1 MADNSAIVA
10 LTSAS
15 AKSGNNNSE
24 VVALN
29 TAPAKSDNNDSAI
42 VALTSASAAPAK
54 SDNNNSEVVGL
65 TAASAAL
72 TNAIATSAKNDNN
85 NSAIV
90 ALNTAPTK
98 SDNNNSAI
106 VALTAASADLTN
118 AIASPTGTPAKS
130 DNNNSEIVALTAAS
144 AALTNA
150 IASPT
155 GTPAKNDNNNS
166 AIVALTSA
174 IAANNNTLAEP
185 KLIQKIN
192 LKQEQTELENISK
205 SIPYILFREYE
216 KRLYQTL
223 KTCLNKEI
231 DDILKKTTNELK
243 KNVNKLKKAD
253 DELTKIKQ
261 LFDIEQNIISNFFS
275 HITKEWLLTMD
286 NLYTT
291 VYKKIRNNSY
301 FTTQYLKYIVEYNI
315 YKKIYESLDKL
326 SLQITPD
333 QFEQFAYIDHHAD
346 ADDVFYGKQPGGAR
360 TKNKIIKEVFKSLND
375 GISQGANYV
384 GTKVAKGANYVETKT
399 VDAYNSAK
407 LKSNVIGRRITDIR
421 KAYDEGNV
429 HFKPETDILKIIGP
443 DRFDFTRKYNDNV
456 WFLAVCIFD
465 PNLQYFHLKDW
476 TMEDVKDWTMEDEKV
491 KPRFFLNFTK
501 EIGSYNTFQYLTRRN
516 VIGFDEKTNTIDLG
530 KNIFSGEYTDA
541 VIDTISKKI
550 VEAKGDKEDKEG
562 EEDGGYEDGE
572 GEEDGGDGDEYEGE
586 GGGDGEGE
594 GGGDGDGEGYE
605 DDGEGYEDEGEGYE
619 DEGEGGGDGER
630 LVNEKLKTDLTTMF
644 VQTTPMRVW
653 LKKMIDLKKSLSEKP
668 YYPENYQFD
677 TKITPE
683 LGVPFLLVGRKTPEG
698 RVEFYPD
705 MTDPQVVLLLDREA
719 FIRYMYNKERA
730 REEEEEKAKLLSL
743 IMATQ
748 KNTLKTDDNAE
759 HENQE
764 KMATLAL
771 VAGAEEER
779 RRKEAEE
786 AEHQRKKAED
796 EERIKQERMA
806 ILALMVGAEEE
817 RRRKEAEEERMKQE
831 RMAMLSIVVG
841 AEEER
846 RRKEAEAEERRRREE
861 ERKRKEAEE
870 ERIKQER
877 MATMALV
884 VGSEAE
890 RKKKEA
896 EEERI
901 KQERMATL
909 ALVIG
914 SEEDRK
920 RKEAEEERIKQ
931 ERMAIL
937 ALVVGS
943 EAERRRKEAEEEEER
958 IKQEEEERRKKE
970 EERRKKEEEEERR
983 KKEEEERIKQ
993 EEEEERRKK
1002 EEERI
1007 KQERMAILA
1016 LVVGAEAERL
1026 RKEEDEERR
1035 KKEEEE
1041 RIKQERM
1048 TIMALVIGAEE
1059 ERRRKEAEE
1068 ERIKKEKM
1076 AIMALVVGA
1085 DIERRRKEADA
1096 EEKRRRR
1103 EAEEERIKQERM
1115 TTLALVIGE
1124 EEERRRREE
1133 EERRRRE
1140 EKKLSAILSV
1150 VLASMSKDKNSR
1162 LFDYINVLF
1171 IKNNKSLSTIIDN
1184 AKKILFYYICY
1195 KSVNIY
1201 IDSYFTTTKAEEKTL
1216 LKTYI
1221 ELKNKINKLK
1231 ELQNNTETIKTL
1243 VSDARIDF
1251 YDIAKN
1257 KSKRKSERTEKEAAN
1272 SFFSNIKKFQ
1282 EYYIKKIS
1290 GYADYIDYIITI
1302 SDELFT
1308 KKHKKL
1314 VDNCK
1319 NGSKYVRS
1327 LVDYEKIILSDI
1339 TKSSVNKTVK
1349 ETKSFADE
1357 IGKKLT
1363 TVSDDHNYLKTR
1375 LKLLVNLYNKIN
1387 NTKSDF
1393 HNVCSIDNNLILDN
1407 NIKNK
1412 NFDNALI
1419 TTKCREYIG
1428 IDNGGRDSI
1437 WYVDL
1442 FQFLNDNFMAES
1454 LILETNIDNFIN
1466 DKIKTDNRKTLVINT
1481 NDTLY
1486 DKQFNNK
1493 DLNDVNNP
1501 RENISDYLTKLNIL
1515 KNNFLLNI
1523 TDLKDQVV
1531 ENNNINITEM
1541 LEIKQKIKEKLK
1553 SDKNIGTGFDSKK
1566 YDNNNINNVYCET
1579 HIDDTNTTKE
1589 LEKIGFSKIQSELS
1603 PYLQHIYE
1611 KCFSDS
1617 NKDEDKL
1624 FKNNFHFLM
1633 IVPYIREKIFDGIS
1647 PELKECI
1654 IKKINESLNQ
1664 YNVNNN
1670 NVNNNNVNNN
1680 NVNNNVNDSEFILN
1694 NQANITDLT
1703 ITDNNI
1709 YDLQNIF
1716 DDINSKITEIE
1727 EKSTNTSIVN
1737 NDQGQ
1742 GEGKEEGVEKGE
1754 GKEEGVEKGKGKGKG
1769 KGEGVDIN
1777 PDVQK
1782 QGRLNLRA

>member
-29 TAPAKSDNNDSAI
+29 TAPAKSDNNNSAI

-72 TNAIATSAKNDNN
+72 TNAPAKSDNNNSAIVALASASAAPTKSDNNNSEIVALTAASAKNDNN

-90 ALNTAPTK
+90 VLNTA
-98 SDNNNSAI
+98 
-106 VALTAASADLTN
+106 
-118 AIASPTGTPAKS
+118 PAKS

-150 IASPT
+150 
-155 GTPAKNDNNNS
+155 PAKNNNNNS

-174 IAANNNTLAEP
+174 IAANNNTLVEP
-185 KLIQKIN
+185 DLIQAID

-243 KNVNKLKKAD
+243 KDANKLKKAH

-261 LFDIEQNIISNFFS
+261 LFDIEQNITSNFFL

-286 NLYTT
+286 NLYTS
-291 VYKKIRNNSY
+291 VYGKVLNNSY
-301 FTTQYLKYIVEYNI
+301 FTTHYLKYIEDYSKYKGI
-315 YKKIYESLDKL
+315 YDSPDKL
-326 SLQITPD
+326 LLQITPD

-346 ADDVFYGKQPGGAR
+346 ADDVFYGKQSGGAFFDR
-360 TKNKIIKEVFKSLND
+360 F
-375 GISQGANYV
+375 
-384 GTKVAKGANYVETKT
+384 
-399 VDAYNSAK
+399 NSAK
-407 LKSNVIGRRITDIR
+407 TAIVDGAKTKSKLIGRRITDIR

-429 HFKPETDILKIIGP
+429 HFMPETDILKIIGP

-456 WFLAVCIFD
+456 WFLAACIFD

-476 TMEDVKDWTMEDEKV
+476 TMEDWTMEDEKV
-491 KPRFFLNFTK
+491 KPRFFWNFTK

-516 VIGFDEKTNTIDLG
+516 VIGFDEKTNNIDLG
-530 KNIFSGEYTDA
+530 KNIFSDKYTDA

-550 VEAKGDKEDKEG
+550 VEVKEDKEG
-562 EEDGGYEDGE
+562 EEDVGDYEDGYGDGGERYGDRGEEEGVVDEEGEVNEEGEEEGYEDE
-572 GEEDGGDGDEYEGE
+572 GEYVRE
-586 GGGDGEGE
+586 
-594 GGGDGDGEGYE
+594 GEGYE
-605 DDGEGYEDEGEGYE
+605 DDGEGYE

-653 LKKMIDLKKSLSEKP
+653 LNKMIELTKSLSEKP

-683 LGVPFLLVGRKTPEG
+683 LGVPFLLVGRKTPKG
-698 RVEFYPD
+698 IVEFYPK
-705 MTDPQVVLLLDREA
+705 MTEPQVVLLLDREA

-730 REEEEEKAKLLSL
+730 REEESEKAKLLSL

-748 KNTLKTDDNAE
+748 KNTLKIDDNAE

-806 ILALMVGAEEE
+806 LLALVAGAEEE
-817 RRRKEAEEERMKQE
+817 RRRKEAEEERIKQE
-831 RMAMLSIVVG
+831 RMAILSLVVG
-841 AEEER
+841 SEAER
-846 RRKEAEAEERRRREE
+846 RRKEAEAEAEAEEEERRR
-861 ERKRKEAEE
+861 KEE
-870 ERIKQER
+870 ERIKHER

-920 RKEAEEERIKQ
+920 RKETEEERIKQ

-958 IKQEEEERRKKE
+958 RKKKEEERIKQEEEERRKK
-970 EERRKKEEEEERR
+970 K
-983 KKEEEERIKQ
+983 
-993 EEEEERRKK
+993 
-1002 EEERI
+1002 EERI

-1016 LVVGAEAERL
+1016 LVVGSEAERR
-1026 RKEEDEERR
+1026 RKEAEEEEERR
-1035 KKEEEE
+1035 KKKEEE

-1124 EEERRRREE
+1124 EEERRRRQE

-1140 EKKLSAILSV
+1140 EKKISAILSV
-1150 VLASMSKDKNSR
+1150 VLASMSKDKNSSV
-1162 LFDYINVLF
+1162 FDYINVLF

-1195 KSVNIY
+1195 NSVNIY
-1201 IDSYFTTTKAEEKTL
+1201 IDSYFTTTKAEEKPL
-1216 LKTYI
+1216 LETYI

-1231 ELQNNTETIKTL
+1231 ESQNNTEHITTL

-1251 YDIAKN
+1251 YDIAKQ
-1257 KSKRKSERTEKEAAN
+1257 KTDRKDKRTDKAAAN

-1339 TKSSVNKTVK
+1339 TKSSGNK
-1349 ETKSFADE
+1349 ESTKIADE

-1363 TVSDDHNYLKTR
+1363 TVTGRYAIYLKTR
-1375 LKLLVNLYNKIN
+1375 LKLLINIYNKIN
-1387 NTKSDF
+1387 NTTSNF
-1393 HNVCSIDNNLILDN
+1393 HKVCEIDNNLILDN
-1407 NIKNK
+1407 RKKNDD
-1412 NFDNALI
+1412 FDKDEIVTN
-1419 TTKCREYIG
+1419 CRKYIG
-1428 IDNGGRDSI
+1428 IDNGGKNNVGKDSI

-1454 LILETNIDNFIN
+1454 LILETNIDTFIN

-1493 DLNDVNNP
+1493 DLNDVNF
-1501 RENISDYLTKLNIL
+1501 Y
-1515 KNNFLLNI
+1515 
-1523 TDLKDQVV
+1523 
-1531 ENNNINITEM
+1531 
-1541 LEIKQKIKEKLK
+1541 
-1553 SDKNIGTGFDSKK
+1553 
-1566 YDNNNINNVYCET
+1566 
-1579 HIDDTNTTKE
+1579 
-1589 LEKIGFSKIQSELS
+1589 
-1603 PYLQHIYE
+1603 
-1611 KCFSDS
+1611 
-1617 NKDEDKL
+1617 
-1624 FKNNFHFLM
+1624 
-1633 IVPYIREKIFDGIS
+1633 
-1647 PELKECI
+1647 
-1654 IKKINESLNQ
+1654 
-1664 YNVNNN
+1664 
-1670 NVNNNNVNNN
+1670 
-1680 NVNNNVNDSEFILN
+1680 
-1694 NQANITDLT
+1694 
-1703 ITDNNI
+1703 
-1709 YDLQNIF
+1709 
-1716 DDINSKITEIE
+1716 
-1727 EKSTNTSIVN
+1727 
-1737 NDQGQ
+1737 
-1742 GEGKEEGVEKGE
+1742 
-1754 GKEEGVEKGKGKGKG
+1754 
-1769 KGEGVDIN
+1769 
-1777 PDVQK
+1777 
-1782 QGRLNLRA
+1782 